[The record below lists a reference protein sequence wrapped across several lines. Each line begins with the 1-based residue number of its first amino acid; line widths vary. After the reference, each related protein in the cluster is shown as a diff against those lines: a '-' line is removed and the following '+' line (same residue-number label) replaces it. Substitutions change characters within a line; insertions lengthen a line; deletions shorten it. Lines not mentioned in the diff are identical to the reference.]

1 MTTSPITTF
10 CKKIARFFATSL
22 AVSRLFPNFAKFKS
36 TGGKEAAGQKPAVFV
51 PAHIIN
57 NNTTVTA
64 SRGGNTLGVLL
75 VELEQRVVRSFFNVL
90 NNTSMQ
96 VNELLIGWAMT
107 QPNRLE
113 ALRKVLEN
121 LRTFSSRR
129 RAQANKWLDS
139 ESETFTRLCAT
150 EEGESFTRRQV
161 VKAHAYA
168 AGMFIMILV
177 ASWLE
182 GGAA

>member
-1 MTTSPITTF
+1 
-10 CKKIARFFATSL
+10 
-22 AVSRLFPNFAKFKS
+22 
-36 TGGKEAAGQKPAVFV
+36 
-51 PAHIIN
+51 
-57 NNTTVTA
+57 
-64 SRGGNTLGVLL
+64 
-75 VELEQRVVRSFFNVL
+75 
-90 NNTSMQ
+90 MQ

-107 QPNRLE
+107 QPNRME

-129 RAQANKWLDS
+129 RAQANQWLDS

-150 EEGESFTRRQV
+150 EEGESFTRRLV